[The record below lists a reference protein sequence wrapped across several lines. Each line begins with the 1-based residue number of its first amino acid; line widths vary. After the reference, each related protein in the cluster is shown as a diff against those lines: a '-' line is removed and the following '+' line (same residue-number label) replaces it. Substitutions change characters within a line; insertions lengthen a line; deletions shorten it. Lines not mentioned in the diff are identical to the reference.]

1 MKKIEFTRTG
11 GFMGRKVNLTI
22 DLDELPPDQ
31 AQTIN
36 LLIDQADF
44 FNIPEN
50 PPRPSVPDSFIYT
63 ITVTSDTL
71 QHTVQTSDMTAT
83 EKLRPLLTALSA
95 RARARS

>member
-1 MKKIEFTRTG
+1 MTKIEFTRTG

-31 AQTIN
+31 AQTLN
-36 LLIDQADF
+36 LLIEQADF

-50 PPRPSVPDSFIYT
+50 PPRPPVPDSFIYT
-63 ITVTSDTL
+63 ITVTKEGR
-71 QHTVQTSDMTAT
+71 QHTIQTSDMTAS

-95 RARARS
+95 RARAR